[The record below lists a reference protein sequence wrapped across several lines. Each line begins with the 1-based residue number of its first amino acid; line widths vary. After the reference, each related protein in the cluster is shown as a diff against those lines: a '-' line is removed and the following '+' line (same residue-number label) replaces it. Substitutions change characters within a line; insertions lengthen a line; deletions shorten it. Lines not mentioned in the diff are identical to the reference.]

1 MRNKGGNEMK
11 RRDREAWNS
20 MCYTIHTVWEADK
33 GSVLFPFYKNITEY
47 VFNGFFDIY
56 LIKYIYECIDQ
67 HISYSLLAR
76 TVLIFCLIQIVVHI
90 NSASQAYYVNVKK
103 PKIYRHVFNRVINKA
118 RTIELTRYEQP
129 DFYDHFSRAL
139 DECLNHAEDG
149 IVEMT
154 LAFGQICASLVAAG
168 IVAAVDWKLLLMTI
182 PPIAGGFI
190 LGMKENVQFFE
201 LQKEETKERRR
212 MDYLKRVFYEKKYAP
227 EIRLYSIRNLLS
239 KNYKKSYTGRYEI
252 NWKYRKKMVWYSI
265 INAVIL
271 EGAITFMAY
280 LYITY
285 VVKAC
290 GSHRLG
296 AYVAIISAISYITW
310 SMRDMTRHWKQ
321 SGKYCVYM
329 NNLKEFFQCE
339 SIERKRGS
347 KKPDE
352 TIGEIEF
359 KNVSYTYT
367 GSKKPVIEDLNLHIH
382 KGERIALVGENGA
395 GKTTLMKLLMGLYP
409 VSKGKI
415 TAGGGSVEE
424 YDPDLYHDRIGTVFQ
439 DLQIFSVTLAE
450 NVLMREPKNEA
461 ERQCVKDA
469 LEKAQFGDKLKEL
482 PKGIDTMLTKE
493 FDPEGFVCSG
503 GQAQKVA
510 IARVFAKNPDVVI
523 LDEPSSAL
531 DPIAEYNMYHNM
543 MEAAEGKTVFFI
555 SHRMSS
561 ARIAD
566 RIFYMEH
573 GKIMESGTHKEL
585 MELGGKYAEMFE
597 LQAKNYRDEVEVTA
611 YE

>member
-1 MRNKGGNEMK
+1 MK

-20 MCYTIHTVWEADK
+20 MYYTIHTVWEADK

-90 NSASQAYYVNVKK
+90 NSASQAYYVKVKK
-103 PKIYRHVFNRVINKA
+103 PQIYRHVFNRVINKA

-168 IVAAVDWKLLLMTI
+168 IVATVDWKLLLMTI

-190 LGMKENVQFFE
+190 LGMKENAQFFE

-227 EIRLYSIRNLLS
+227 EIRLYSIRNLLF
-239 KNYKKSYTGRYEI
+239 KNYKQSYTERYEI

-285 VVKAC
+285 VIKAC

-367 GSKKPVIEDLNLHIH
+367 GSKKPVIENLNLHIH

-415 TAGGGSVEE
+415 TAGGVSVEE